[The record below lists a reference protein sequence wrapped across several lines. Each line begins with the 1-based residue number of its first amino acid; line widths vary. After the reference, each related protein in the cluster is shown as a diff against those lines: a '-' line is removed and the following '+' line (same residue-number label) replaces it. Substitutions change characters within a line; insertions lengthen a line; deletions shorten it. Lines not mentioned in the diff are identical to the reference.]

1 MSHIW
6 DRILIGIMS
15 LGYLITSIFLFG
27 VAIGWTSP
35 LALIQNYLLNMINN
49 WLLGASGLILFF
61 LSLTLFLSVF
71 RTKPVKDA
79 IVHETSL
86 GIIRLTLPALEN
98 LVIKSA
104 KSVYGIREVKT
115 QIKAQLD
122 SVSIHL
128 KVQVLPD
135 LNIPQITEE
144 LQKKV
149 KEYLVKTTGINVDN
163 VKVTVNKITWEAKS
177 RVE

>member
-1 MSHIW
+1 MNQNM
-6 DRILIGIMS
+6 DRFLIGLMS
-15 LGYLITSIFLFG
+15 LGYLIASLFLLG
-27 VAIGWTSP
+27 IAVGWTSP
-35 LALIQNYLLNMINN
+35 FILIQNYLFNLTNS
-49 WLLGASGLILFF
+49 WLLGVTGVILIVVF
-61 LSLTLFLSVF
+61 LTLFINVF
-71 RTKPVKDA
+71 RSRPVKDA
-79 IVHETSL
+79 IVHETPL
-86 GIIRLTLPALEN
+86 GIVRLTLPALEN

-115 QIKAQLD
+115 QIKTQLD
-122 SVSIHL
+122 SVSIQL

-149 KEYLVKTTGINVDN
+149 KEYLVKTTGITVDS

>member
-1 MSHIW
+1 MNQTW
-6 DRILIGIMS
+6 DRFLIGIMS
-15 LGYLITSIFLFG
+15 LGYLIAAIFLFG

-35 LALIQNYLLNMINN
+35 LALIQNYLLNAINN
-49 WLLGASGLILFF
+49 WLLGATGIILFL
-61 LSLTLFLSVF
+61 LSLTLFLNVF
-71 RTKPVKDA
+71 RSKPVRDA

-86 GIIRLTLPALEN
+86 GVIRLTLPALEN

-104 KSVYGIREVKT
+104 KSVYGIRDVKT
-115 QIKAQLD
+115 QIKTQLD

-135 LNIPQITEE
+135 LNIPQLTEE